1 MNKNDEKIQE
11 LVNQYILAIETQD
24 KALFES
30 LWSTTQPLSL
40 ISIASLYEGKEAI
53 AQEFLMDKIHQ
64 SYASIRLIPEE
75 IKIHYINDKQA
86 IMIFQYRTECIKRKT
101 GEPYGIAGVET
112 QVAILEDKWK
122 LVHVHYSKK
131 NDMK

>member
-30 LWSTTQPLSL
+30 LWSTTQPISL

-86 IMIFQYRTECIKRKT
+86 IMIFQYRTECAYP
-101 GEPYGIAGVET
+101 G
-112 QVAILEDKWK
+112 
-122 LVHVHYSKK
+122 
-131 NDMK
+131 